1 MADLEMARTVPDHQ
15 TAIDRRSFMLG
26 RAPHGREPA
35 ASTAADIASVLVQT
49 RPEHLAAVEAAI
61 CELAGCEVHA
71 RDPKGKL
78 VVVIEAPDA
87 GAVGTVLNTIA
98 MTKNVLSAALVFHA
112 VDAG

>member
-1 MADLEMARTVPDHQ
+1 VVDLEMARTVPDHQ

-35 ASTAADIASVLVQT
+35 APSTAHIASVLVQT

-61 CELAGCEVHA
+61 CALAGCEIHA

-78 VVVIEAPDA
+78 VVVIDAPDA
-87 GAVGTVLNTIA
+87 GAVGATLNTIA
-98 MTKNVLSAALVFHA
+98 MTKHVVSAALVFHA
-112 VDAG
+112 LDAG